1 MHLRLLPT
9 LGAVLIAAAS
19 ASAEEQLCKNAPR
32 DMWLSKEQIK
42 AKVEAMGYTKVRIG
56 TEHGCYEAHATR
68 TASGWRSISSPPRAR
83 WSRPR
88 AAELGRRSHA
98 RRGTCRPPAPNSCP
112 SPGRL

>member
-56 TEHGCYEAHATR
+56 TEHGCYEAHAT
-68 TASGWRSISSPPRAR
+68 SKDGK
-83 WSRPR
+83 
-88 AAELGRRSHA
+88 
-98 RRGTCRPPAPNSCP
+98 
-112 SPGRL
+112 RLEIYLEPTTGQVVKTKGG